1 MWDEWMD
8 DKLGIYANME
18 KYAKI
23 VYKTDPIGE
32 YGIILYLTTFDIEAF
47 ENDKNLEKI
56 PTKEVGYGISVNE
69 FSEAVAKLGS
79 FGMSIN
85 DVRDTQTWRDTHNPN
100 MMLDYLEEK
109 INRTIHDHYIQ
120 EYKKLRD
127 HIECMRKIEV
137 QPSYNKDVRG
147 NVTNCGDV
155 QCDVIRGNVV
165 NCSHVE
171 VREIRG
177 NMVNCRVYK
186 K

>member
-1 MWDEWMD
+1 MWEDCLD
-8 DKLGIYANME
+8 DNLDIYADME

-23 VYKTDPIGE
+23 VYKSDPIGE
-32 YGIILYLTTFDIEAF
+32 FGIILYLTTFDIEAF
-47 ENDKNLEKI
+47 ENNKNLEKI
-56 PTKEVGYGISVNE
+56 PTKEIGYQFRI
-69 FSEAVAKLGS
+69 A
-79 FGMSIN
+79 
-85 DVRDTQTWRDTHNPN
+85 DTQTWRDTQNPN

-120 EYKKLRD
+120 EYKKLRG

-137 QPSYNKDVRG
+137 QPSYSKDVRG

-177 NMVNCRVYK
+177 NMVNCKVYK